1 MGGPTVFCCRVGNF
15 RLRILSLGLHTS
27 RNNYS
32 AAARLS
38 SLRSKLKWPSTAA
51 AAAPLPTP
59 PADTPVPRAPLLG
72 VPSEEEFPER
82 FIPITRRS
90 LVMRLMQR
98 MDGIIPTTYLDHFS
112 EFSDALDTAIT
123 DEYHKILIE
132 MKHVFDPINPDKET
146 MFDPVNPDKETV
158 ATRHLTEH
166 ERVENEFFL
175 IQKLSSLI
183 KKASYVELPRHVV
196 VEALQDHVSEKGVM
210 VDVNPDAYAILK
222 FWAFGKEEILE
233 QTPAWYSKVYSKLA
247 NPAQK
252 EPKYYYKRVVVA
264 ARLKKDQQL
273 ILKGF
278 KDIPCKALEHLLP
291 DARIRMTR
299 ADKGMVYTTILV
311 ALFGVIIQRLVL
323 VMASLEIPILLMLAA
338 TIAFVVLRSWTV
350 YKNRRNLYLLELSR
364 TLYFKNVSSN
374 RGLLT
379 ALVDRAQE
387 ESVKQ
392 ALLVYTFLLGRTSPL
407 ELEAED
413 EGDIIRGGITVFEL
427 EELINRWIL
436 LESGS
441 KIVFDSSDAIKLLET
456 FGILTGDDIDDDRR
470 RHLYVLPIEAALRQ
484 LPQQSMSHRHH
495 QPQFDVQQV
504 DTMAASIQG
513 LNETM
518 KDFAKNVKARLHII
532 EKRLDDAQGVPD
544 AFQASPNV
552 KDVKAEGVESSTTKD
567 KDMVEE
573 ERRSQKDQ
581 TPVQKND
588 KV

>member
-1 MGGPTVFCCRVGNF
+1 MGGPALFCCRVGNF

-32 AAARLS
+32 AAARLVN
-38 SLRSKLKWPSTAA
+38 LRSKLKWPTTAA
-51 AAAPLPTP
+51 APIATQT
-59 PADTPVPRAPLLG
+59 ADTAVQRAPPLG

-98 MDGIIPTTYLDHFS
+98 MEGIIPTTYLDHFS

-123 DEYHKILIE
+123 DEYHKILID
-132 MKHVFDPINPDKET
+132 MKT

-158 ATRHLTEH
+158 ATRHMTEH

-183 KKASYVELPRHVV
+183 KKASYIELPRHVV
-196 VEALQDHVSEKGVM
+196 VEALKDHVSENGVM
-210 VDVNPDAYAILK
+210 VDVNPDSYAILK
-222 FWAFGKEEILE
+222 FWAFGKEEIHD
-233 QTPAWYSKVYSKLA
+233 QSPAWYSLVYRKLA
-247 NPAQK
+247 NPVEK
-252 EPKYYYKRVVVA
+252 EKKYFYKRVVVA

-299 ADKGMVYTTILV
+299 ADKGMVYTTILI

-441 KIVFDSSDAIKLLET
+441 KITFDSSDAIKLLET
-456 FGILTGDDIDDDRR
+456 FGILTGDDVDDDRR

-484 LPQQSMSHRHH
+484 LPQQSTAHRHH
-495 QPQFDVQQV
+495 QPQFDVQQLDSMV
-504 DTMAASIQG
+504 SSLQG

-518 KDFAKNVKARLHII
+518 KDFAKSVKTRLHII
-532 EKRLDDAQGVPD
+532 EMRLDNAKGVPD
-544 AFQASPNV
+544 AFQETPTI
-552 KDVKAEGVESSTTKD
+552 KDVKAEDVVESLTPKNTDVVK
-567 KDMVEE
+567 ENN
-573 ERRSQKDQ
+573 RLHKDQ
-581 TPVQKND
+581 TQVQKED
-588 KV
+588 KL

>member
-1 MGGPTVFCCRVGNF
+1 MGGPTLFCCRVGNF

-32 AAARLS
+32 AAARLV
-38 SLRSKLKWPSTAA
+38 SLRSKLKWPTL
-51 AAAPLPTP
+51 AAPLPTQT
-59 PADTPVPRAPLLG
+59 ADTLVPAPVQRAPLLG
-72 VPSEEEFPER
+72 VPSEEEFPEH

-98 MDGIIPTTYLDHFS
+98 MDGIIPSTYLDQFS

-123 DEYHKILIE
+123 DEFHKILIE

-183 KKASYVELPRHVV
+183 KKASYVELPRHVI
-196 VEALQDHVSEKGVM
+196 VEALKDHVSENGVM

-222 FWAFGKEEILE
+222 FWAFGKEEIQE
-233 QTPAWYSKVYSKLA
+233 QSPAWYSMVYSKLSG
-247 NPAQK
+247 PAQK

-299 ADKGMVYTTILV
+299 ADKGMVYTTILI

-323 VMASLEIPILLMLAA
+323 VMSSLEIPILLMLAA
-338 TIAFVVLRSWTV
+338 TIGFVVLRSWTV

-484 LPQQSMSHRHH
+484 LPQRSTSHRHV
-495 QPQFDVQQV
+495 QPQFDVQQLDSMV
-504 DTMAASIQG
+504 SSIQG

-518 KDFAKNVKARLHII
+518 KDFAKNVKTRLHII
-532 EKRLDDAQGVPD
+532 ENRLDNAKGVPD
-544 AFQASPNV
+544 AFQESPTI
-552 KDVKAEGVESSTTKD
+552 KDVKVEDLESLTSKD
-567 KDMVEE
+567 KVEE
-573 ERRSQKDQ
+573 ESRPHKDQ
-581 TPVQKND
+581 TQVKKED

>member
-1 MGGPTVFCCRVGNF
+1 MGGPALFCCRVGNF

-32 AAARLS
+32 AAARLVN
-38 SLRSKLKWPSTAA
+38 LRSKLKWPTTAA
-51 AAAPLPTP
+51 APIATQT
-59 PADTPVPRAPLLG
+59 ADTSVQRATPLG

-98 MDGIIPTTYLDHFS
+98 MEGIIHTTYLDHFS

-123 DEYHKILIE
+123 DEYHKILID
-132 MKHVFDPINPDKET
+132 MKT

-158 ATRHLTEH
+158 ATRHMTEH

-183 KKASYVELPRHVV
+183 KKASYIELPRHVV
-196 VEALQDHVSEKGVM
+196 VEALKDHVSENGVM
-210 VDVNPDAYAILK
+210 
-222 FWAFGKEEILE
+222 
-233 QTPAWYSKVYSKLA
+233 
-247 NPAQK
+247 
-252 EPKYYYKRVVVA
+252 
-264 ARLKKDQQL
+264 
-273 ILKGF
+273 
-278 KDIPCKALEHLLP
+278 
-291 DARIRMTR
+291 
-299 ADKGMVYTTILV
+299 
-311 ALFGVIIQRLVL
+311 RLVL

-441 KIVFDSSDAIKLLET
+441 KITFDSSDAIKMLET
-456 FGILTGDDIDDDRR
+456 FGILTGDDVDDDRR

-484 LPQQSMSHRHH
+484 LPQQSTSHRHH
-495 QPQFDVQQV
+495 QPQFDVQQLDSMV
-504 DTMAASIQG
+504 SNMQG

-518 KDFAKNVKARLHII
+518 KDFAKSVKTRLHII
-532 EKRLDDAQGVPD
+532 EMRLDNAKGVPD
-544 AFQASPNV
+544 AFHETPTI
-552 KDVKAEGVESSTTKD
+552 KDVKAEDVVESLTHKNKD
-567 KDMVEE
+567 VVEE
-573 ERRSQKDQ
+573 NNRLQKDQ
-581 TPVQKND
+581 TQVEKEG

>member
-1 MGGPTVFCCRVGNF
+1 MGGPALFCCRVGNF

-32 AAARLS
+32 AAARLVN
-38 SLRSKLKWPSTAA
+38 LRSKLKWPTTAA
-51 AAAPLPTP
+51 APIATQT
-59 PADTPVPRAPLLG
+59 ADTAVQRAPPLG

-98 MDGIIPTTYLDHFS
+98 MEGIIPTTYLDHFS

-123 DEYHKILIE
+123 DEYHKILID

-158 ATRHLTEH
+158 ATRHMTEH

-183 KKASYVELPRHVV
+183 KKASYIELPRHVV
-196 VEALQDHVSEKGVM
+196 VEALKDHVSENGVM
-210 VDVNPDAYAILK
+210 VDVNPDSYAILK
-222 FWAFGKEEILE
+222 FWAFGKEEIHD
-233 QTPAWYSKVYSKLA
+233 QSPAWYSLVYRKLA
-247 NPAQK
+247 NPVEK
-252 EPKYYYKRVVVA
+252 EKKYFYKRVVVA

-299 ADKGMVYTTILV
+299 ADKGMVYTTILI

-441 KIVFDSSDAIKLLET
+441 KITFDSSDAIKLLET
-456 FGILTGDDIDDDRR
+456 FGILTGDDVDDDRR

-484 LPQQSMSHRHH
+484 LPQQSTAHRHH
-495 QPQFDVQQV
+495 QPQFDVQQLDSMV
-504 DTMAASIQG
+504 SSLQG

-518 KDFAKNVKARLHII
+518 KDFAKSVKTRLHII
-532 EKRLDDAQGVPD
+532 EMRLDNAKGVPD
-544 AFQASPNV
+544 AFQETPTI
-552 KDVKAEGVESSTTKD
+552 KDVKAEDVVESLTPKNTDVVK
-567 KDMVEE
+567 ENN
-573 ERRSQKDQ
+573 RLHKDQ
-581 TPVQKND
+581 TQVQKED
-588 KV
+588 KL